1 MTNKAFGE
9 SNPIKELYE
18 MNSDFKKYKS
28 TPFDFY
34 LDFIGYTTDRNLKKE
49 YEEEKKR
56 NPRYRNYENIHKIRN
71 SITTHKWKSDV
82 WQAPKVFEQKQN
94 YVFGKCLVFMND
106 FPIEE
111 IYKYIDNL
119 VL

>member
-1 MTNKAFGE
+1 MESKALGE

-18 MNSDFKKYKS
+18 MNSHFKKYKS

-34 LDFIGYTTDRNLKKE
+34 LDFIGYTTNRNLKEQEKWEKE
-49 YEEEKKR
+49 KIGGA
-56 NPRYRNYENIHKIRN
+56 RNYSDRYKIRN
-71 SITTHKWKSDV
+71 SITTHKWKFQV
-82 WQAPKVFEQKQN
+82 FQADQVFGQKQN
-94 YVFGKCLVFMND
+94 YVFGKCLVFMNEYSK
-106 FPIEE
+106 EE